1 MGGRLD
7 GKVALVTGAGS
18 GIGRAITLRA
28 AAEGARVLA
37 ADVTGA
43 EEQVVSE
50 AKGLAGEVLPV
61 RADVSQPDQVA
72 AMLAGCRA
80 RFGRL
85 DVLFNNAGIVGE
97 NLRLHE
103 YPLERW
109 DTLMGVNVRGAFL
122 VLKHAL
128 ALMLES
134 GGGAI
139 VNTASLGGFRAVAR
153 SSAYVVSKGALVMMT
168 RVAALEYA
176 QDNIRV
182 NAICPGT
189 IHTPLNTKI
198 PAERIASMISQ
209 VPMKRLGK
217 PEEVASLALF
227 LASDEASFI
236 TGQCYIIDGGRSAG

>member
-1 MGGRLD
+1 MTGRLD

-18 GIGRAITLRA
+18 GIGRAIALRA
-28 AAEGARVLA
+28 ASEGARVLA
-37 ADVTGA
+37 ADITGA
-43 EEQVVSE
+43 EEQVANE
-50 AKGLAGEVLPV
+50 ARGRGSEVLPF

-85 DVLFNNAGIVGE
+85 DVLFNNAGIVGD

-103 YPLERW
+103 YTLESW
-109 DTLMGVNVRGAFL
+109 DRVMSVNVRGAFL

-128 ALMLES
+128 LLMLES
-134 GGGAI
+134 GGGAV

-153 SSAYVVSKGALVMMT
+153 SSAYVVSKGAVVMMT

-176 QDNIRV
+176 EDNIRV

-189 IHTPLNTKI
+189 VDTPLNVKI
-198 PAERIASMISQ
+198 PPERIEFMVSQ

-217 PEEVASLALF
+217 VEEVASLALF

-236 TGQCYIIDGGRSAG
+236 TGQCYIVDGGRSAG